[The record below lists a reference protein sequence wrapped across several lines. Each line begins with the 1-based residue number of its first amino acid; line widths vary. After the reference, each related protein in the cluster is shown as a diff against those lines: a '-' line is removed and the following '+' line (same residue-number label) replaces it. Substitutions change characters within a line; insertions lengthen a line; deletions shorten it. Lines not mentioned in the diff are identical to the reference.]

1 MKIVGSKK
9 RILYKFSSSLASS
22 EDLCGA
28 LFTIAVKLGSF
39 RSCLECNVSSLLFS
53 LLQKSSSPRMSPN
66 FDFCQNAYQN
76 VWAGQERDSAQ
87 NGPDFSTQR
96 QNLLCQDRRFSH
108 FYQMA
113 LGTGTTGSGSPAFL
127 LLLLVLNTIL
137 IFVSCGPFVP
147 LAISAATG
155 QEGDIRLEEQITS
168 VGNMDVGGGA
178 INEKQRN
185 FPQQGAASYPSSYDP
200 VHTWSHLQHSLEG
213 LDRFPN
219 YLSRYSL
226 EQMDSLEQALLQRL
240 ELVRVQR
247 TKITRQRDKI
257 SQVVSKV
264 LLDDKHF
271 TTLVEG
277 PTTWDEVGS
286 VLDPRALNC
295 INRFRKLNASP
306 SLQDILSG
314 KVQVEL
320 DAGYLEQ
327 LMDEVVYDVYSLP
340 LIAPEFCKT
349 LQRYLR
355 AVNAQLEIKSRQNS
369 DDVST
374 TLGIRDLDRIGL
386 SWLNDLLFHLI
397 IKPIS
402 RHLFKESETSGGEL
416 DWRQGYVAAYS
427 ASPSQTRP
435 RQRLVPHTDDSEVTL
450 NVCVGDDFSGGNLRF
465 RDLRGAT
472 PGAGRDLLGEYK
484 PEIGR
489 AIIHAGRHF
498 HEVTEVTSGDRFAYI
513 IWARSWSG
521 VRAVTCPCCWL
532 NRRTDS
538 SCICGP
544 RWN

>member
-1 MKIVGSKK
+1 
-9 RILYKFSSSLASS
+9 
-22 EDLCGA
+22 
-28 LFTIAVKLGSF
+28 
-39 RSCLECNVSSLLFS
+39 
-53 LLQKSSSPRMSPN
+53 
-66 FDFCQNAYQN
+66 
-76 VWAGQERDSAQ
+76 
-87 NGPDFSTQR
+87 
-96 QNLLCQDRRFSH
+96 
-108 FYQMA
+108 MA
-113 LGTGTTGSGSPAFL
+113 LGTGATGSGSPAFL
-127 LLLLVLNTIL
+127 LLLAVLNTIL
-137 IFVSCGPFVP
+137 IFVSCGPFVSLTP
-147 LAISAATG
+147 SGAIG
-155 QEGDIRLEEQITS
+155 QEGNASLEEQITS

-178 INEKQRN
+178 INEKQRK
-185 FPQQGAASYPSSYDP
+185 FQQQGDGDDAEHQDSSLLLLVDPKGSRENGISLPPSYDP
-200 VHTWSHLQHSLEG
+200 VHARSHLQHSLEG
-213 LDRFPN
+213 LDRYPN

-226 EQMDSLEQALLQRL
+226 EQMDSLEDALLQRL

-247 TKITRQRDKI
+247 TKITQQRDKI

-264 LLDDKHF
+264 LSDEKHF
-271 TTLVEG
+271 TTLVEA

-295 INRFRKLNASP
+295 INRFRKLHASP

-320 DAGYLEQ
+320 DAGFLEQ
-327 LMDEVVYDVYSLP
+327 LMDEEVYEVYSLP
-340 LIAPEFCKT
+340 LLTLEFCET
-349 LQRYLR
+349 LQRYIR
-355 AVNAQLEIKSRQNS
+355 AVNAQLEVESRQNS
-369 DDVST
+369 DAVFT

-397 IKPIS
+397 LKPTS
-402 RHLFKESETSGGEL
+402 RHLFKESETLGGEL
-416 DWRQGYVAAYS
+416 DWRQGYIASYS
-427 ASPSQTRP
+427 ASPSQTKP

-532 NRRTDS
+532 NRRTDN
-538 SCICGP
+538 SCICGR